1 MNIDKLLKAY
11 FSENGNNII
20 IEVFDDENI
29 YSVYSDVV
37 KALELHANIELGV
50 LQALS
55 YCFYEILDNVLTH
68 SKKTCGTTIICYDE
82 NSHCIKILV
91 ADDGIGIR
99 ASLSENKDYADI
111 SEADALSACIKDH
124 VTDGKGM
131 GFGLY
136 STSMLID
143 NAGVSFMIHSGNTAM
158 QYINDNTLTTIVP
171 NWQGTIVYFELKSDV
186 DMQPNEI
193 LGNRVDAE
201 SEYNDQF
208 METDDNIDNLW

>member
-1 MNIDKLLKAY
+1 M
-11 FSENGNNII
+11 
-20 IEVFDDENI
+20 
-29 YSVYSDVV
+29 
-37 KALELHANIELGV
+37 
-50 LQALS
+50 
-55 YCFYEILDNVLTH
+55 
-68 SKKTCGTTIICYDE
+68 
-82 NSHCIKILV
+82 

-158 QYINDNTLTTIVP
+158 QYINGNTMTTIAT

-201 SEYNDQF
+201 SEYYDQF
-208 METDDNIDNLW
+208 MDTDDNIDNLW